1 MWLRGLPLTLNWL
14 QFVLAVL
21 ELPPNPRERHF
32 WGRLATLQLIYSLS
46 GLVVGLACIVGGI
59 VLFFHG
65 VAGSSSWVGEF
76 IGVQSKLSD
85 AAPGTVLFVVGL
97 VVVWLTRFAV
107 RVRQPIDIEIR
118 ARARA
123 TEQREHERRERER
136 RERSRRDGDHHRR
149 AG

>member
-1 MWLRGLPLTLNWL
+1 MKLNWL
-14 QFVLAVL
+14 HFVLAVL

-32 WGRLATLQLIYSLS
+32 WGRLAVLQLIYSLA
-46 GLVVGLACIVGGI
+46 GLVFGLACVVGGI
-59 VLFFHG
+59 LLFFHG

-107 RVRQPIDIEIR
+107 RVRQPIDIELR
-118 ARARA
+118 AGAKVSERP
-123 TEQREHERRERER
+123 EQERREHERLEHER
-136 RERSRRDGDHHRR
+136 RLHERRRK
-149 AG
+149 AS

>member
-1 MWLRGLPLTLNWL
+1 MRLLTWL
-14 QFVLAVL
+14 QFVVAAL
-21 ELPPNPRERHF
+21 ELPANPRERHF
-32 WGRLATLQLIYSLS
+32 WGRLAILQLIYSMA
-46 GLVVGLACIVGGI
+46 GLLLGLACIIGGI

-97 VVVWLTRFAV
+97 AVVWLTRFAV
-107 RVRQPIDIEIR
+107 RVRQPIEIDLR
-118 ARARA
+118 QRVQAA
-123 TEQREHERRERER
+123 EQREHERRAHER
-136 RERSRRDGDHHRR
+136 RRK

>member
-1 MWLRGLPLTLNWL
+1 M
-14 QFVLAVL
+14 AAL

-32 WGRLATLQLIYSLS
+32 WGRLAVLQLIYSLA
-46 GLVVGLACIVGGI
+46 GLVFGLACIVGGI
-59 VLFFHG
+59 LLFFHG

-97 VVVWLTRFAV
+97 AVVWLTRFAV
-107 RVRQPIDIEIR
+107 RVRQPIDVELR
-118 ARARA
+118 ARVDAA
-123 TEQREHERRERER
+123 ERRETER
-136 RERSRRDGDHHRR
+136 QEAGRHEVGRHDAGRHDAGRHRK

>member
-1 MWLRGLPLTLNWL
+1 VAYREPLTLNWL
-14 QFVLAVL
+14 QFVVAAL

-32 WGRLATLQLIYSLS
+32 WGRLAVLQLIYSLA
-46 GLVVGLACIVGGI
+46 GLVFGLACIVGGI

-97 VVVWLTRFAV
+97 AVVWLTRFTV
-107 RVRQPIDIEIR
+107 RVKQPIDIELR
-118 ARARA
+118 ARVEAA
-123 TEQREHERRERER
+123 EQLQRERREHERRRK
-136 RERSRRDGDHHRR
+136 

>member
-1 MWLRGLPLTLNWL
+1 MKLNWL
-14 QFVLAVL
+14 PFVLAVL

-32 WGRLATLQLIYSLS
+32 WGRLATLQLIYSLA
-46 GLVVGLACIVGGI
+46 GLVFGLACIVGGI
-59 VLFFHG
+59 LLFFHG

-97 VVVWLTRFAV
+97 AVVWLTRFAV
-107 RVRQPIDIEIR
+107 RVRRPIDIELR
-118 ARARA
+118 AGAQLGER
-123 TEQREHERRERER
+123 REHERRENEGRER
-136 RERSRRDGDHHRR
+136 ERHRK